1 MENNE
6 QLGDLRISGSGSA
19 GGGRY
24 NVVSISG
31 SGKING
37 DVNCERFSISGSGR
51 VEGAVITNNFN
62 ISGSGKV
69 TGDLNCV
76 VGNINGSGS
85 VFGSIHANKFNISGN
100 GKIGGNFKG
109 EEIVVAGA
117 GRIDGRINA
126 TIVKLL
132 GAIKVGHGI
141 EGEVITIKGALKTL
155 GMVNG
160 DEVNIEL
167 NGGCEIEEIGATKV
181 KVLKE
186 YSTMNVIGRF
196 ICKMLSK
203 NYGYLTIRTIEADEI
218 YLENTI
224 ADVVRGGKITIGAGC
239 KIKRVE
245 YSDSLEKSN
254 SESTIEEE
262 IKL

>member
-1 MENNE
+1 MESNE
-6 QLGDLRISGSGSA
+6 QFGDLRISGSGSA

-24 NVVSISG
+24 KVVSISG
-31 SGKING
+31 SGKIGG
-37 DVNCERFSISGSGR
+37 DINCERFSISGSGK
-51 VEGAVITNNFN
+51 VEGAVITNSFS

-76 VGNINGSGS
+76 TG
-85 VFGSIHANKFNISGN
+85 NISGS

-117 GRIDGRINA
+117 GRVEGRINA
-126 TIVKLL
+126 TVVKLL

-141 EGEVITIKGALKTL
+141 EGEFITIKGALKTL

-160 DEVNIEL
+160 DEINIEL

-196 ICKMLSK
+196 ICKMFNK

-224 ADVVRGGKITIGAGC
+224 ADVVRGGKIIIGEGC

-245 YSDSLEKSN
+245 YSESLEKLN
-254 SESTIEEE
+254 SESIIEEE
-262 IKL
+262 VKL